1 MNKKIVKKIKLKLPT
16 IKVKNSGVI
25 NLQFYD
31 DFPDGNLVIGE
42 ALKSIPFIIKR
53 FYYINNLFNKKAI
66 RGYHAHKKLD
76 QIIFCINGSFVL
88 NLDDG
93 VSKQKILLNN
103 PYYGIRLGSLLWHT
117 MEKFSSDCVIL
128 VLANDYYKE
137 SDYLRNYDEF
147 IKYLNKK

>member
-1 MNKKIVKKIKLKLPT
+1 MVKK
-16 IKVKNSGVI
+16 IKVKNSGI
-25 NLQFYD
+25 IKLKFFN

-42 ALKSIPFIIKR
+42 SKKSVPFDIKR
-53 FYYINNLFNKKAI
+53 IYYINNLFNKKAK
-66 RGYHAHKKLD
+66 RGHHAHKKLD

-93 VSKQKILLNN
+93 KNKQKIALND
-103 PYYGIRLGSLLWHT
+103 PCYGVRLGPLLWHT

-128 VLANDYYKE
+128 VLADDYYKE

-147 IKYLNKK
+147 KKYLNNKK